1 MERSTSHAASRPL
14 ATLTLAR
21 PSQGPAQPAFMF
33 PPRRNFIRRPRG
45 SPADPDRSLPQHPP
59 PPLSA
64 TTRVPDRPRGLA
76 RVRPP
81 CPSAAIGCST
91 APDGLPM
98 VFASHRQQM
107 QVPLPSAIPDSP
119 RPLSA
124 LATHRALPPSLL
136 RPLPPY
142 ITPWSPGRPA
152 PRHPP
157 RPLPLR
163 RRPMDRNLSSIHFFF
178 QVSPVRA
185 EDAHR
190 IGDADQPSMM
200 LCSILSL
207 TGLAT
212 YLSPAAPCRA
222 LCVSVC
228 PTAVGSGPS
237 PAHTGA
243 QTTSPRS
250 TR

>member
-33 PPRRNFIRRPRG
+33 PPRRSFIRRPRG
-45 SPADPDRSLPQHPP
+45 SPADPDRPLPP

-81 CPSAAIGCST
+81 CPSAAIGCNT

-107 QVPLPSAIPDSP
+107 QVPLPSAIPDPP

-178 QVSPVRA
+178 KCRPSGPRT
-185 EDAHR
+185 R
-190 IGDADQPSMM
+190 IG
-200 LCSILSL
+200 
-207 TGLAT
+207 
-212 YLSPAAPCRA
+212 
-222 LCVSVC
+222 SV
-228 PTAVGSGPS
+228 TQIS
-237 PAHTGA
+237 
-243 QTTSPRS
+243 R
-250 TR
+250 R